1 VSAERTMLIVNPFGG
16 TRQGLAIL
24 DQVKPVF
31 SGAGIEV
38 DVRTTECAGDA
49 RQIARTLPLDC
60 YGNLC
65 VVGGDGTVHEV
76 VSGLIEGGQSA
87 SIPLGII
94 PAGTGNDVARQ
105 FGIAS
110 PLDAAGRIIAGRTS
124 PFDVM
129 KVDAGGETDYCVTLV
144 GWTGVAD
151 INATAARL
159 RSLGWLRYAI
169 AALSHIV
176 RAKRRRARLVLDDR
190 TLDDEFLLVAAC
202 NTVFAGSGMRLAPRA
217 KVDDGKIDVV
227 ILRRAS
233 RWQMLR
239 LFTKVFD
246 GSHLGMACVEYHQV
260 RSLSIFADA
269 RRPLDIDGE
278 VKGTT
283 PVSIQ
288 TISGAVRIFW

>member
-1 VSAERTMLIVNPFGG
+1 M
-16 TRQGLAIL
+16 
-24 DQVKPVF
+24 
-31 SGAGIEV
+31 
-38 DVRTTECAGDA
+38 
-49 RQIARTLPLDC
+49 
-60 YGNLC
+60 
-65 VVGGDGTVHEV
+65 
-76 VSGLIEGGQSA
+76 
-87 SIPLGII
+87 GII

-190 TLDDEFLLVAAC
+190 TLDDEFCSLPPATRSLQVQEC
-202 NTVFAGSGMRLAPRA
+202 GWRLARKWMTA
-217 KVDDGKIDVV
+217 
-227 ILRRAS
+227 
-233 RWQMLR
+233 
-239 LFTKVFD
+239 
-246 GSHLGMACVEYHQV
+246 
-260 RSLSIFADA
+260 RSTS
-269 RRPLDIDGE
+269 
-278 VKGTT
+278 
-283 PVSIQ
+283 
-288 TISGAVRIFW
+288 